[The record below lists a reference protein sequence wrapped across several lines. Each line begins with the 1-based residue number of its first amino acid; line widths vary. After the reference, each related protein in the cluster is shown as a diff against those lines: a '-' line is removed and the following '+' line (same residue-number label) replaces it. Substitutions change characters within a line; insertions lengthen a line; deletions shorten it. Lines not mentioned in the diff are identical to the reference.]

1 MYRQFSFS
9 KCAEMCTD
17 INLVTQVQIWVKWSF
32 HVALNTISGQ
42 NWRKGQIREEMK
54 LNCHFFPNETL
65 KQHRSHHR
73 SSLGSYSYWAAWS
86 KSTDSSRRK
95 VGQPQLEGAAE
106 SWHHREVLQVRDV
119 LPFTEETWFLIRD
132 LGRSRGGSSTMR
144 KHPSTRMRWILYH
157 VLHVLGKPADAFIY
171 LCTSIWIQK
180 AIHRV
185 VVNTSEQ
192 YGTGSKCT
200 YWMSSVFL

>member
-54 LNCHFFPNETL
+54 LNCHFYPNETL

-119 LPFTEETWFLIRD
+119 LPFTGETWFLIRD
-132 LGRSRGGSSTMR
+132 FGRSRGGSSIMSYMSCESQQM
-144 KHPSTRMRWILYH
+144 PLYIFAH
-157 VLHVLGKPADAFIY
+157 QFGFKKQ
-171 LCTSIWIQK
+171 S
-180 AIHRV
+180 
-185 VVNTSEQ
+185 
-192 YGTGSKCT
+192 TGS
-200 YWMSSVFL
+200 S